1 VLGSKPTIR
10 SLHITGRRVE
20 PPEPIY
26 LGTMIPCTLV
36 DEYCADNCNIAVSS
50 INKVNFFMV
59 NGRDAKIPKNTSNTN
74 I

>member
-1 VLGSKPTIR
+1 VLGSRPTIL

-26 LGTMIPCTLV
+26 LGTMMPCTLV

-50 INKVNFFMV
+50 MNKVIFFMV
-59 NGRDAKIPKNTSNTN
+59 YGRDAKIPKNPPNTN
-74 I
+74 Y